1 MAIEIL
7 NLTEDTDLASVTLKV
22 INPSDWTLIDS
33 KYEGQTREAVY
44 QLVGSDPE
52 HPAVVR
58 IGHYR
63 SNGSAK
69 ETGGVTNISIK
80 FSTWVKDDTDA
91 DDVVWSSCLFTLATS
106 MPGQSG
112 VPDSADY
119 LIGIQN
125 LVSWFART
133 VTAGALLP
141 ATVDKLKFGIPN
153 VL

>member
-22 INPSDWTLIDS
+22 INPSDWTLVDTRN
-33 KYEGQTREAVY
+33 EGLTREAVY

-52 HPAVVR
+52 HPATVR

-63 SNGSAK
+63 SNGNAK
-69 ETGGVTNISIK
+69 ETGGSTNISVK
-80 FSTWVKDDTDA
+80 FTTWVKDDTDA
-91 DDVVWSSCLFTLATS
+91 DDVIYSPCNFTLATS

-112 VPDSADY
+112 VPESADF
-119 LIGIQN
+119 LIGVQN

-133 VTAGALLP
+133 ETAGVLQP